1 MPVEPV
7 QQCHDHGAA
16 FDVDVQRAGLDLQ
29 PFGKDQRL
37 GLLET
42 LRYFD
47 QKQAGSHSRCRKSRS
62 RSLMRGG
69 SFRVLF
75 LSHATRKSVW
85 ISQFE
90 DRPGPGAQRR

>member
-1 MPVEPV
+1 
-7 QQCHDHGAA
+7 
-16 FDVDVQRAGLDLQ
+16 
-29 PFGKDQRL
+29 
-37 GLLET
+37 
-42 LRYFD
+42 
-47 QKQAGSHSRCRKSRS
+47 
-62 RSLMRGG
+62 MRGG